1 MMIAQKLYEGVN
13 THEGVM
19 GVITYMRTDSLN
31 LAKEAVENA
40 RKIHTSKFLARTI
53 FQAKQMYI
61 LQRLKALKKLMKLYA
76 LQI

>member
-40 RKIHTSKFLARTI
+40 RKFIQANLAKTI

>member
-40 RKIHTSKFLARTI
+40 RKFI
-53 FQAKQMYI
+53 QAI
-61 LQRLKALKKLMKLYA
+61 WQRLSSKQSKCIYYKD
-76 LQI
+76 